1 MKKRNTLVEQLEQQ
15 ESWDIIVIGGGATG
29 LGIAL
34 DATTRGY
41 KTLLLEQHDFA
52 KGTSSRSTKL
62 VHGGVRYMAQGD
74 LALVKEACYERGLL
88 LKNAPHLVKNQS
100 FVIPNYSYWNN
111 LKYTIGLKFY
121 DFLAGK
127 LSLGKSE
134 YISKAETKNALPTIK
149 TEGLKGGVRYHDG
162 QFDDSRLA
170 VNIAQSA
177 VENNACLLNY
187 FKVTGL
193 IKSESGQVA
202 GVITQD
208 IETGKTYKAKAK
220 SVINATGV
228 FVDDVLLMDKPEA
241 RRIVR
246 PSQGIHLMLDKKF
259 LPGNDALM
267 IPETSDGRVLF
278 AVPWHDKLVVGTTDT
293 LRDHPELEPHALE
306 EEIKF
311 ILSTAAAYLVHKPE
325 RSDVLSVFVG
335 LRPLASVEGNNQKTK
350 EISRSH
356 KIIVSTSKLITI
368 TGGKWTTYRR
378 MAQDTIEK
386 AIKLNLLQD
395 RPCVTQNFKIH
406 GYKELVDRNDPLYI
420 YGSDREALLKLT
432 QSNPEL
438 AEKIHP
444 AHPHLKAEVVW
455 CVRNEFARTVE
466 DILSRRVRLL
476 FLDARAAI
484 EAAPVVAKLL
494 ATELNKDENWISQ
507 QVADFTAIAK
517 DYILPNK

>member
-1 MKKRNTLVEQLEQQ
+1 MKKRNALIDQLEQ
-15 ESWDIIVIGGGATG
+15 EEIWDIVIVGGGATG

-34 DATTRGY
+34 DAVTRGY

-74 LALVKEACYERGLL
+74 LALVKEACFERGLL

-134 YISKAETKNALPTIK
+134 YINKAETKNLLPTIK

-177 VENNACLLNY
+177 IENNACLLNY
-187 FKVTGL
+187 FKVKGL
-193 IKSESGQVA
+193 LKSETGQVA
-202 GVITQD
+202 GVVAQD
-208 IETGKTYKAKAK
+208 IETNKSYEIKAK

-306 EEIKF
+306 EEINF
-311 ILSTAAAYLVHKPE
+311 ILNTAAAYLVNKPQ

-335 LRPLASVEGNNQKTK
+335 LRPLAAVEGNNQSTK

-356 KIIVSTSKLITI
+356 KIIVSSSKLITI

-378 MAQDTIEK
+378 MAQDTLEK
-386 AIKLNLLQD
+386 AIKLDLLPN

-406 GYKELVDRNDPLYI
+406 GYKEKVDRTDPLYI
-420 YGSDREALLKLT
+420 YGSDKDALLQLSHTERELSEKL
-432 QSNPEL
+432 
-438 AEKIHP
+438 HP

-476 FLDARAAI
+476 FLDARAAV
-484 EAAPVVAKLL
+484 EAAPTVARLI
-494 ATELNKDENWISQ
+494 ANELNKDENWINQ
-507 QVADFTAIAK
+507 QIADFTALAK
-517 DYILPNK
+517 EYILPNK